1 MSLVTFQRVAAIQ
14 KTPHGIR
21 IDKWH
26 TRIRFCCVTFDWDDE
41 KNRLLKRSRGIGFED
56 IIVAI
61 EEGNVVDVL
70 QHPNAARYPHQQI
83 YLIAYRNYVYAVPF
97 VRNSETEEVFL
108 KTIFPSRRYTKLYL
122 RPGGD
127 FDG

>member
-1 MSLVTFQRVAAIQ
+1 
-14 KTPHGIR
+14 
-21 IDKWH
+21 
-26 TRIRFCCVTFDWDDE
+26 VTFDWDDE
-41 KNRLLKRSRGIGFED
+41 KNRLLKRSRGNGFED

-61 EEGNVVDVL
+61 EEGNLVDVL
-70 QHPNAARYPHQQI
+70 QHPNVARYPHQQI